1 MAKTGSELVKFDA
14 AQYPALSK
22 ETRSRTMEVIAE
34 NTDGEGLTPRDLDR
48 VKVPSGDALYFNLK
62 TEAAPNGEPRAE
74 LRGVILHMKKTRV
87 YYETSFEEGGG
98 NDAPTCYCDDAVGP
112 DGLGGVGVGTPGG
125 PCAQCAFGRFTKD
138 PVTGIESP
146 PACAQKNLLLM
157 VLKGDVLPRVV
168 SIPPSGL
175 KPLRDYTRTLNN
187 ANVRRSEVE
196 TVIGLESAKGGP
208 TGKVAYAKPTFAIGE
223 RLTPEAVAAME
234 EYKAEMA
241 GLLPQVKAD

>member
-14 AQYPALSK
+14 TQYPALSK
-22 ETRSRTMEVIAE
+22 ETRSRTMQVIAE

-48 VKVPSGDALYFNLK
+48 VKMPSGDALFFNLR
-62 TEAAPNGEPRAE
+62 TPESPDGEPKKE

-87 YYETSFEEGGG
+87 YYATSFEEGGG
-98 NDAPTCYCDDAVGP
+98 NDAPDCYCDDAAGP

-125 PCAQCAFGRFTKD
+125 PCAACEFGRFTVD
-138 PVTGIESP
+138 PATGQSSP

-168 SIPPSGL
+168 TIPPSGL
-175 KPLRDYTRTLNN
+175 TNLRNYTRTLNS

-196 TVIGLESAKGGP
+196 TVVGLEKATGGP
-208 TGKVAYAKPTFAIGE
+208 TGKVSYAKPTFAIGE
-223 RLTPEAVAAME
+223 RLSAEAVAAME